1 MPGQTINVF
10 GAIFGIS
17 LPLISKSKAVRQ
29 MAGFWM
35 INSHFGE
42 FYTMILWELERVESL
57 TRKHVPATPPCKGLI
72 PSFLTPTLPCLLFL
86 KFSWQS
92 VF

>member
-1 MPGQTINVF
+1 MYLKSYHLVPGQTINVF

-17 LPLISKSKAVRQ
+17 LPLISKSKAVRR

-42 FYTMILWELERVESL
+42 F
-57 TRKHVPATPPCKGLI
+57 
-72 PSFLTPTLPCLLFL
+72 
-86 KFSWQS
+86 
-92 VF
+92 

>member
-1 MPGQTINVF
+1 MYLKSYHLVPGQTINVF

-29 MAGFWM
+29 MVGFWM

-42 FYTMILWELERVESL
+42 F
-57 TRKHVPATPPCKGLI
+57 
-72 PSFLTPTLPCLLFL
+72 
-86 KFSWQS
+86 
-92 VF
+92 

>member
-1 MPGQTINVF
+1 MYLKSQHLVTGQTINVF
-10 GAIFGIS
+10 DVIFEIS

-42 FYTMILWELERVESL
+42 F
-57 TRKHVPATPPCKGLI
+57 
-72 PSFLTPTLPCLLFL
+72 
-86 KFSWQS
+86 
-92 VF
+92 